1 MYTIIPIN
9 NLQKINELDFDNTD
23 CMITGLN
30 TIAKLIAYE
39 NYPIKN
45 KKIAINNI
53 LLFLKTLDTMLPKDD
68 DKQMVQISS
77 KVLIDHF
84 TTKHYKRYMSVLK
97 ECNIISAVPYTNGTF
112 YEIGQHTMQYRLFN
126 EFVQDELA
134 LVLLNINEF
143 TFVTDKTYNKK
154 FVKTIKNIEVDFV
167 GAITAEIKHHKEKNT
182 KIKSLRV
189 RLNTLFS
196 LNNRRF
202 IFEGFK
208 VDRIYHSLSNVSRIS
223 RKFITVDGQTFNDV
237 DVKNCQPLLLC
248 YLILSKGLELDANY
262 KFDCE
267 TSVLYENFI
276 TPNRNRTET
285 KVEMYRTIYFDF
297 KPNSDLAKKFKTL
310 YPLTYKSLEIL
321 SKSEQELAGML
332 QNIEASIFNNITPK
346 KSEYFYPLFD
356 SVYFTDIDDCVA
368 IIKEIKN
375 KFEEYNIKPMMTING
390 ETENDTNDEVTHIEE
405 TVYVATKSDYK
416 EHLQTILPYTLLSSR
431 SYKINQ
437 ETILDELVKGQIKK
451 TSDIKLI
458 IKNIIK

>member
-154 FVKTIKNIEVDFV
+154 FVKTIKNIDVDFL
-167 GAITAEIKHHKEKNT
+167 GAITAEIKNHKDNNT

-276 TPNRNRTET
+276 TPDRNRTET

-297 KPNSDLAKKFKTL
+297 KPNSDLAKKFKEL

-332 QNIEASIFNNITPK
+332 QNIEACIFNNITPK
-346 KSEYFYPLFD
+346 KSEYYYPLFD
-356 SVYFTDIDDCVA
+356 SVYFTDIEDCVA